1 MTQQTVTRP
10 DRSST
15 PTRMIPIAIT
25 VLVAVIAAV
34 ALWFIVAGDSTPIA
48 TFDGQTVTYDGPTT
62 FDAGDVTFTFDAS
75 EYEPGV
81 RFAFI
86 AVNDDTLTA
95 SDLKAELDGVEIV
108 LGDRPEWFGTE
119 GSIPTLV
126 TIQGDTADERV
137 VERSIRLE
145 ADTRYVLVAN
155 TLRTDTNTGHW
166 GALIEV
172 N

>member
-10 DRSST
+10 DRAST
-15 PTRMIPIAIT
+15 PTRLIPIAIT
-25 VLVAVIAAV
+25 ALVAVIAAV
-34 ALWFIVAGDSTPIA
+34 ALWFVFAGDSTPSV

-86 AVNDDTLTA
+86 AINDDTLTA
-95 SDLKAELDGVEIV
+95 SDLEAELDGAVIAA
-108 LGDRPEWFGTE
+108 PEPEFFDTE
-119 GSIPTLV
+119 NTIPTLV
-126 TIQGDTADERV
+126 TVQGDTADERV
-137 VERSIRLE
+137 EERSIRLE

-155 TLRTDTNTGHW
+155 TFSTDTNTGHW